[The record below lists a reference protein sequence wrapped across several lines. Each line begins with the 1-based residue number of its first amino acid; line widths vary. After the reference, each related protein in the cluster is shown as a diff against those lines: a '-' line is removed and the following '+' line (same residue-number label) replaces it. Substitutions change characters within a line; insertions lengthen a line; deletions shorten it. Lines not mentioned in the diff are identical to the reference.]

1 MIPTLPNF
9 PLDERSRTMA
19 RRLLIILAALT
30 LMVGTA
36 SAQISD
42 GVIKIGVL
50 NDQSSLYADLTGQG
64 SVLAARMAVEDFGVA
79 AKGMK
84 VEIIFAD
91 HQNKA
96 DVGANIARQWYDADK
111 VDVIVDTPNSAVAL
125 AVNQITREKGKAFL
139 VSGAATSDL
148 TGKACSPNTIH
159 WTYDTWALA
168 NGTGNAI
175 VKTGGDTW
183 FFITA
188 DYAFG
193 HALERDTEAVVL
205 KHGGKV
211 LGKVRHPLNTAD
223 FSSFLLQAQSSKAKI
238 IGLANAGGDTTNAIK
253 QAAEFGIVKG
263 GQNLAGLLVFLTDV
277 HGLGLQTAQGL
288 IFTESFYWDLNE
300 RTRAW
305 GKKFAERNRGIH
317 PTMIHAGVYSAVTH
331 YLKAVEAL
339 KSDDGTKV
347 IARMKETPTDD
358 PLFGK
363 GTIRADGRKI
373 HPTYLVEVKKP
384 AESKYPWDYYKIR
397 ATIPANEAFRPI
409 DQGDC
414 PLVKK

>member
-1 MIPTLPNF
+1 MLK
-9 PLDERSRTMA
+9 RTA
-19 RRLLIILAALT
+19 ILLATVLALGPVAAL
-30 LMVGTA
+30 
-36 SAQISD
+36 AQISD

-50 NDQSSLYADLTGQG
+50 NDQSSLYADLAGQG
-64 SVLAARMAVEDFGVA
+64 SVVAARMAVEDFGA
-79 AKGMK
+79 DKKGMK
-84 VEIIFAD
+84 VEIVSAD

-96 DVGANIARQWYDADK
+96 DVGSAIARQWYDVDK
-111 VDVIVDTPNSAVAL
+111 VDVIVDVPNSGVAL
-125 AVNQITREKGKAFL
+125 AVNQITRDKGKALL
-139 VSGAATSDL
+139 VSGAATADL

-193 HALERDTEAVVL
+193 HALERDVEAVVI
-205 KHGGKV
+205 KNGGKV

-238 IGLANAGGDTTNAIK
+238 VGLANAGGDTTNSIK

-263 GQNLAGLLVFLTDV
+263 GQSLAGLLVFITDV
-277 HGLGLQTAQGL
+277 HGLGLPTAQGL
-288 IFTESFYWDLNE
+288 IFTETFYWDLNDK
-300 RTRAW
+300 TRAF
-305 GKKFAERNRGIH
+305 GKRFAERNKGIH

-331 YLKAVEAL
+331 YLKAIEAL

-347 IARMKETPTDD
+347 IAKMKEMPTDD

-363 GTIRADGRKI
+363 GTIRVDGRKI
-373 HPTYLVEVKKP
+373 HPAYLVEVKKP
-384 AESKYPWDYYKIR
+384 AESKGPWDYYKIR
-397 ATIPANEAFRPI
+397 ATIPADQAFRPL